1 MHKREAESEKI
12 KIKKPANSLQ
22 DYKLDTPV
30 YIKWTPHGHYQNRTL
45 SVL

>member
-22 DYKLDTPV
+22 DY